1 MLMRLRA
8 SSIRCWQH
16 RLSLVLR
23 IWFNVTVLGAG
34 LLVSGLP
41 WDSVAQA
48 GSVSYVYDDLGRLLA
63 VVDGTAGQAAIYQ
76 YDAVGNLLG
85 ITNQSAS
92 ILSILNFMPKSGPVG
107 TTVTISGTGFSATAN
122 QNTVKFNGTTATVT
136 SATITQLVVTVPTGA
151 TTGPISVTVS
161 STSATTG
168 APFTVTTSGVLGAP
182 TITSFTPT
190 IGIPGTAVTIS
201 GTNFDPT
208 LANDKVTFN
217 SHFTTTTSAT
227 STSIGTTVPTA
238 TGSGKIA
245 VATPLGQAISSG
257 DFFIP
262 PPSHP
267 TTDVVAT
274 GRIVAGGS
282 SQTVTINTANK
293 MGLLLFDGTAGQ
305 KVSAWLK
312 NSTFSGGCN
321 SLRLSIYTPD
331 NTELSGSDA
340 CGSNDA
346 FIDAVSLPT
355 TGTYTVAV
363 LGYTTG
369 QATVTLYNVINV
381 TGSITAGGAGV
392 AVTLGTPGQ
401 RALLTFSGSVN
412 QKVSAWLNPTT
423 LSGCGTGRATLALL
437 KPDGTSLTAID
448 TCTTGT
454 TFLEPVTLPVA
465 GTYTLVLNPLSFYTG
480 SATVTL
486 YTVSDVTG
494 SITPGGAGVSA
505 TLGTPGQRALLTFS
519 GSVNQKVSAW
529 LNPTTLSGCGTGRA
543 TLTLLKPDGSTF
555 AAIDTCANGTTF
567 LEPVTLPVAGTYT
580 LVLDPLSSY
589 TGSATVTLYT
599 VVDVTGSITPGGPSV
614 PVTLSTPGQNARL
627 TFNGT
632 AGQKVSAW
640 LTNSTFTGGCS
651 TLRLSIFKPDNTE
664 LSGYD
669 TCGGNDAFLD
679 AVILP
684 TTGTYTIVGNPYWTL
699 TGQFS
704 ITLYT
709 DVDVTGSITPGGP
722 SVPVTLS
729 TPGQN
734 ARFTFNGAAG
744 QVVSA
749 QLTNSTFTG
758 GCSTIR
764 FSLFKPDNTEL
775 SGVNLCGNNNG
786 ALTGVTLSAAG
797 TYAVVVNPFWSLMG
811 NVTLSLTSP

>member
-8 SSIRCWQH
+8 SYIHRWQ
-16 RLSLVLR
+16 RWLSLVFR
-23 IWFNVTVLGAG
+23 VWFSLTVLGAG
-34 LLVSGLP
+34 LCVPGLP
-41 WDSVAQA
+41 WNSCARA
-48 GSVSYVYDDLGRLLA
+48 GSVNYVYDDLGRLLA

-136 SATITQLVVTVPTGA
+136 SATITQLVITVPTGA
-151 TTGPISVTVS
+151 TTGPISVTVG
-161 STSATTG
+161 STSAMTG

-190 IGIPGTAVTIS
+190 IGIPGTAVTIN
-201 GTNFDPT
+201 GTNFDPA

-217 SHFTTTTSAT
+217 AHLTTTTSAT
-227 STSIGTTVPTA
+227 STSIGATVPTA
-238 TGSGKIA
+238 TGSGKVS
-245 VATPLGQAISSG
+245 VATPLGQVISSG

-262 PPSHP
+262 PSPY
-267 TTDVVAT
+267 TAADVEVT
-274 GRIVAGGS
+274 GRIVVGGS
-282 SQTVTINTANK
+282 GQTVTITTPNK
-293 MGLLLFDGTAGQ
+293 IALLTFDGTAGQ
-305 KVSAWLK
+305 KVSAWL
-312 NSTFSGGCN
+312 NPAT
-321 SLRLSIYTPD
+321 
-331 NTELSGSDA
+331 LSG
-340 CGSNDA
+340 CGSGRTVLSLLKPDGTTLSA
-346 FIDAVSLPT
+346 IDTCANGTTFLEPVTLPVS
-355 TGTYTVAV
+355 GTYTLV
-363 LGYTTG
+363 LDPVSTNTG
-369 QATVTLYNVINV
+369 TATITLYNVTDV
-381 TGSITAGGAGV
+381 TGSITPGGSGV
-392 AVTLGTPGQ
+392 PVTLTIPGQ
-401 RALLTFSGSVN
+401 RALLTFSGSAN

-423 LSGCGTGRATLALL
+423 LAGCGTGRAA
-437 KPDGTSLTAID
+437 
-448 TCTTGT
+448 
-454 TFLEPVTLPVA
+454 
-465 GTYTLVLNPLSFYTG
+465 
-480 SATVTL
+480 
-486 YTVSDVTG
+486 
-494 SITPGGAGVSA
+494 
-505 TLGTPGQRALLTFS
+505 
-519 GSVNQKVSAW
+519 
-529 LNPTTLSGCGTGRA
+529 
-543 TLTLLKPDGSTF
+543 LTLLKPDGSTLT
-555 AAIDTCANGTTF
+555 AIDTCANGTTF

-580 LVLDPLSSY
+580 LVLDPLSFY

-614 PVTLSTPGQNARL
+614 LVTLSTPGQNARL
-627 TFNGT
+627 TFSGT

-679 AVILP
+679 AVVLP
-684 TTGTYTIVGNPYWTL
+684 TTGTYTLVVSPYWTL

-704 ITLYT
+704 IAIYT
-709 DVDVTGSITPGGP
+709 DVDVTGSIIPGGP

-758 GCSTIR
+758 GCSTVR

-775 SGVNLCGNNNG
+775 SGVNLCGNSNG
-786 ALTGVTLSAAG
+786 ALTSVTLPTAG
-797 TYAVVVNPFWSLMG
+797 AYAVVVNPFWSLTG